1 MSVEDWLFIP
11 GTLCDERVFAPLL
24 DHLGDTVSGTVR
36 VIEALDEDELPVL
49 AARVIK
55 GLGARVRVVGFSLGC
70 QVAFEIMRQAP
81 DRCASVT
88 LISSTARSDLP
99 ELARERR
106 AMVERFRRDRAE
118 ALVEADLWPRYVAEP
133 QRSGHPAKTRIH
145 SMARQTSAGQFAAQI
160 ELAINRPD
168 SRPVLSRF
176 EAPVLMVN
184 GQEDILTPVELG
196 AEIATTARNGTH
208 RVIPGAGHFV
218 LLERPEAVAQV
229 IQHWITGMDRT

>member
-11 GTLCDERVFAPLL
+11 GTLCDERVFGPLL

-36 VIEALDEDELPVL
+36 VVEALDEADLSVL
-49 AARVIK
+49 AARVVA

-81 DRCASVT
+81 DRCAGVT
-88 LISSTARSDLP
+88 LISSTARPDLP
-99 ELARERR
+99 DLAPDRR
-106 AMVERFRRDRAE
+106 AMVERFRRNGAE
-118 ALVEADLWPRYVAEP
+118 DLVEADLWPRYVAEP
-133 QRSGHPAKTRIH
+133 QRSGHPAKDLIH
-145 SMARQTSAGQFAAQI
+145 CMARQTSDSDFAAQI

-168 SRPVLSRF
+168 SRPVLSGF

-184 GQEDILTPVELG
+184 GREDILTPVELG
-196 AEIATTARNGTH
+196 AEIAATARNGTH

-218 LLERPEAVAQV
+218 LLEKPEAVALEIEDWV
-229 IQHWITGMDRT
+229 HRVKHP